1 MTVGN
6 LRKWLEAA
14 LNNLSDYQDD
24 SKVIMVS
31 NTYFLKGAY
40 VFLGIAGYDGGYI
53 DLDNIRTEEDKDE
66 DEEY

>member
-1 MTVGN
+1 MTVRN
-6 LRKWLEAA
+6 IRKYLEAA

-24 SKVIMVS
+24 SKVVMVS

-53 DLDNIRTEEDKDE
+53 DLDDIRIEEDE